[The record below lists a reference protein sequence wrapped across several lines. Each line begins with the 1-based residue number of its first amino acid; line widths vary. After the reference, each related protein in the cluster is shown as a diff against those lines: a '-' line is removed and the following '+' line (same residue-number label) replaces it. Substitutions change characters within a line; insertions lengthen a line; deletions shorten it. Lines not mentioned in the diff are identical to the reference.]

1 MAWSRYPGRRPPQPG
16 DGPLS
21 DDASDG
27 DAAPTGQL
35 SGASLALYDG
45 WMTGWS
51 YEAIRHLYFTIG
63 DPRSLSPDDRLTLL
77 GWLSTYRNLIGARS
91 PIDAGGTTKE
101 LDGMEERAGGASK
114 GHHDE
119 EPITAE
125 SFDSHFEEVKG
136 AIRARAPYAYYTVLF
151 ASCASRLRFPREGDV
166 RPKLLDSMRIFLTNM
181 KGVLPP
187 GVFDFIDHDLDE
199 MGGEKGEGKRE
210 LKQRIQVW
218 SDLVFGT
225 LSVDDALNGWGRVML
240 VLSILGVGLT
250 LFLLVGGVIY
260 GVFRVIQVLPGFST
274 QALNSLSMSNLSSVI
289 QNLVPAVA
297 ALGLSASLL
306 VTRAWNAV
314 QAFEVWVAVELAR
327 FLGLRRR
334 NVYAMIG

>member
-1 MAWSRYPGRRPPQPG
+1 MP
-16 DGPLS
+16 

-51 YEAIRHLYFTIG
+51 YEACRRLYFMND
-63 DPRSLSPDDRLTLL
+63 DPRSLSPGDRLTLL
-77 GWLSTYRNLIGARS
+77 GWLSTYRNLI
-91 PIDAGGTTKE
+91 DAWGPVDAEGTIKE
-101 LDGMEERAGGASK
+101 LDGMEEGAGGAK
-114 GHHDE
+114 GAHGGGR
-119 EPITAE
+119 TGAE

-136 AIRARAPYAYYTVLF
+136 AIRAKAPYDYYTVLF

-166 RPKLLDSMRIFLTNM
+166 RPKLIGSMRIFLTNM

-187 GVFDFIDHDLDE
+187 GVFDFIDHDLDAMKDE
-199 MGGEKGEGKRE
+199 AGEGKRE

-225 LSVDDALNGWGRVML
+225 LKVDDALSGWGRTVL

-260 GVFRVIQVLPGFST
+260 GVFRVIQVLPGFSA

-306 VTRAWNAV
+306 VTRAWDAV
-314 QAFEVWVAVELAR
+314 QAFEVWVAVQLAR
-327 FLGLRRR
+327 SVRLRRR
-334 NVYAMIG
+334 NVYAMIA

>member
-1 MAWSRYPGRRPPQPG
+1 MP
-16 DGPLS
+16 

-27 DAAPTGQL
+27 DSAPTGQL

-45 WMTGWS
+45 WMTGWA
-51 YEAIRHLYFTIG
+51 YDACRHLYFMSD
-63 DPRSLSPDDRLTLL
+63 DPRSLPPEGRLTLL
-77 GWLSTYRNLIGARS
+77 GWLSTYRNLIDS
-91 PIDAGGTTKE
+91 WCPVDAEGTTKE
-101 LDGMEERAGGASK
+101 LDAMEELAGGASK
-114 GHHDE
+114 GQHGGE
-119 EPITAE
+119 QITVE

-136 AIRARAPYAYYTVLF
+136 AIRAKAPYDYYTVLF
-151 ASCASRLRFPREGDV
+151 ASCASRLRFPREGDE
-166 RPKLLDSMRIFLTNM
+166 RAKLLDSMRVFLANM

-187 GVFDFIDHDLDE
+187 GVFDFIDQDLGE
-199 MGGEKGEGKRE
+199 MKSETGEGRKE
-210 LKQRIQVW
+210 LKQRVQVW

-225 LSVDDALNGWGRVML
+225 LAVDDALNGWGRTLL

-260 GVFRVIQVLPGFST
+260 GVFGVIQLLPGFSA
-274 QALNSLSMSNLSSVI
+274 QALNSLSMSNLSSAI

-306 VTRAWNAV
+306 VTRAWDAV
-314 QAFEVWVAVELAR
+314 QAFEVWVAVQLAR
-327 FLGLRRR
+327 FVRLRRR

>member
-1 MAWSRYPGRRPPQPG
+1 MP
-16 DGPLS
+16 

-51 YEAIRHLYFTIG
+51 YEACRRLYFMNE
-63 DPRSLSPDDRLTLL
+63 DPGSLSPDDRLTLL
-77 GWLSTYRNLIGARS
+77 GWLSTYRNLI
-91 PIDAGGTTKE
+91 DAWEPVDAEGTIKE
-101 LDGMEERAGGASK
+101 LDRMEERAGGA
-114 GHHDE
+114 GRPHGE
-119 EPITAE
+119 EITAG

-136 AIRARAPYAYYTVLF
+136 AIRARAPYDYYTVLF
-151 ASCASRLRFPREGDV
+151 ASYASRLRFPREGDV
-166 RPKLLDSMRIFLTNM
+166 RPKIIGSMHIFLTNM

-199 MGGEKGEGKRE
+199 IKSAAGEGKRD
-210 LKQRIQVW
+210 LKHMIQVW

-225 LSVDDALNGWGRVML
+225 LSVDDALNGTGRTLL

-250 LFLLVGGVIY
+250 LFLLVGGIIY
-260 GVFRVIQVLPGFST
+260 GVFKVIQILPGFSA
-274 QALNSLSMSNLSSVI
+274 QALNSLSTSNLSSII

-306 VTRAWNAV
+306 VTRAWDAV
-314 QAFEVWVAVELAR
+314 QAFEVWVAVQLAR
-327 FLGLRRR
+327 SFRLRRR
-334 NVYAMIG
+334 NVYAMIS

>member
-1 MAWSRYPGRRPPQPG
+1 LP
-16 DGPLS
+16 
-21 DDASDG
+21 DDASGG

-51 YEAIRHLYFTIG
+51 YEACRRLYFMSE

-77 GWLSTYRNLIGARS
+77 GWLSTYRNLIDAWE
-91 PIDAGGTTKE
+91 PIDAEGTIKE
-101 LDGMEERAGGASK
+101 LDRMEGRAGGASK
-114 GHHDE
+114 GQHAE
-119 EPITAE
+119 ERISAG

-136 AIRARAPYAYYTVLF
+136 AIRAKAPYAYYTVLF
-151 ASCASRLRFPREGDV
+151 ASYASRLRFPREGDV
-166 RPKLLDSMRIFLTNM
+166 RPKLIGSMRIFLTNM

-199 MGGEKGEGKRE
+199 MKNETGEGKRD
-210 LKQRIQVW
+210 LKQRVQVW

-225 LSVDDALNGWGRVML
+225 LSVDDALSGWGRTVL
-240 VLSILGVGLT
+240 VLSIMGVGLT

-260 GVFRVIQVLPGFST
+260 GVFRVIQVLPGFSA

-306 VTRAWNAV
+306 VTRAWDAV
-314 QAFEVWVAVELAR
+314 QSFEVWVAVQLAR
-327 FLGLRRR
+327 FVRLRRR

>member
-1 MAWSRYPGRRPPQPG
+1 
-16 DGPLS
+16 LS

-27 DAAPTGQL
+27 DSAPTGQL

-51 YEAIRHLYFTIG
+51 YEACRRLYFMND

-77 GWLSTYRNLIGARS
+77 GWLSTYRNLI
-91 PIDAGGTTKE
+91 DASGPVDADGTTKE
-101 LDGMEERAGGASK
+101 LDRMEESAGEAPK
-114 GHHDE
+114 GHHGGE
-119 EPITAE
+119 AITVE

-136 AIRARAPYAYYTVLF
+136 AIRAKAPYAYYTVLF
-151 ASCASRLRFPREGDV
+151 ASCASRLRFPREGDTS
-166 RPKLLDSMRIFLTNM
+166 PKLLGSMHVFLTNM

-187 GVFDFIDHDLDE
+187 GVFDFVDHDLDE
-199 MGGEKGEGKRE
+199 MRDEKKEGDKE
-210 LKQRIQVW
+210 LKQSVQVW

-225 LSVDDALNGWGRVML
+225 LSVGDALNGWGRTVL

-260 GVFRVIQVLPGFST
+260 GVYRVIQALPGFSA

-306 VTRAWNAV
+306 VTRAWDAV
-314 QAFEVWVAVELAR
+314 QAFEVWVAVQLAR
-327 FLGLRRR
+327 FIGLRRR
-334 NVYAMIG
+334 NVNAMIG